1 MQQAEDFGPFSVQQK
16 ELQNAL
22 DQLCESTFRKANEI
36 LSSQVLM
43 DEQTTRRHRADLDRQ
58 IEAVHLAVANYFGD
72 CDKQKQK
79 IEAAISQSLDV
90 KGFGAIGAELCGD

>member
-1 MQQAEDFGPFSVQQK
+1 MQPPEDFGPFAAQQK
-16 ELQNAL
+16 ELQTAF

-58 IEAVHLAVANYFGD
+58 IEAVHLAVSNYFGD
-72 CDKQKQK
+72 CDKRKQR

-90 KGFGAIGAELCGD
+90 DGFGAIGAELCGE